1 MNIISNVPSCAPR
14 GVVYLLVLY
23 GVQHA
28 GRHTICRNMG
38 WSPQAEDDHGN
49 TAGKKKQVPEVQ
61 AEDDHGNTAGK
72 KKQVPEVQAEAD
84 AEEDYKED
92 DSAAAELRLVRE
104 TDAAKEA
111 H

>member
-61 AEDDHGNTAGK
+61 AE
-72 KKQVPEVQAEAD
+72 AD